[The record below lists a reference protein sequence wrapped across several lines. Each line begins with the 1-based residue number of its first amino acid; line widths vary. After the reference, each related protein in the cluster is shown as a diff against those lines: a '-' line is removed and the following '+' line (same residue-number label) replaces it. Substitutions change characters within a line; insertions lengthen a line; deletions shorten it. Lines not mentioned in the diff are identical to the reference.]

1 MAWHSPCKDSLN
13 EVNLNKPIKKLLWRK
28 HKSKKGGVDDGEMEW
43 WVKYKS
49 ETESKILDYSYT
61 LPKDE

>member
-1 MAWHSPCKDSLN
+1 MN
-13 EVNLNKPIKKLLWRK
+13 VNKPIKKLLWRK